1 MQNIAWTPRCK
12 DLRIGAKSV
21 TQCVTNR
28 WKLVTGFVVCALVFA
43 VFARPAGRAVV
54 LASLVHV
61 AEIGLKILRLPC
73 WIVDHSKCFSL
84 DRFDPTCPP
93 YL

>member
-1 MQNIAWTPRCK
+1 M
-12 DLRIGAKSV
+12 

-43 VFARPAGRAVV
+43 GFARPARRAVV

-61 AEIGLKILRLPC
+61 AEIGSKILRLPG
-73 WIVDHSKCFSL
+73 WIVNHSKCFNL
-84 DRFDPTCPP
+84 DRLDPTCPQCM
-93 YL
+93 